1 MNKIWAYLSH
11 KFDEEGVIEDWH
23 TIAENLDGQ
32 ITLDEFDEIHP
43 TVIRF
48 MNIHDLTDI
57 VVHYAGEPRRRVP
70 IAQRH
75 QEIRT
80 RTAI

>member
-32 ITLDEFDEIHP
+32 ITLDEIGEIHQ
-43 TVIRF
+43 TVVRF
-48 MNIHDLTDI
+48 MNIHRLTGI
-57 VVHYAGEPRRRVP
+57 AIHYKGEPIKLKGEMLNEAV
-70 IAQRH
+70 
-75 QEIRT
+75 
-80 RTAI
+80 